1 MIVYLDASAM
11 VKRYV
16 AETGSSDVNQLIG
29 AAEAIGTGVVSR
41 AEVAAALAKAAR
53 LRLVTRDAA
62 ATALAAFST
71 EWQHFI
77 RIQFSEPLAAR
88 AAALAWDHGLR
99 GYDAAHLA
107 TALFWQETVG
117 ETVTLATYDRELW
130 RSAEAAGLMPW
141 PAPLASTP

>member
-1 MIVYLDASAM
+1 M

-16 AETGSSDVNQLIG
+16 AETGSSDVNALIG

-53 LRLVTRDAA
+53 VGLVTRDAA
-62 ATALAAFST
+62 ARALAAFGT

-77 RIQFSEPLAAR
+77 RLQFSEPLAAR
-88 AAALAWDHGLR
+88 AATLAWDHGLR
-99 GYDAAHLA
+99 VYDAVHLA

-130 RSAEAAGLMPW
+130 RSAEAAGLTPW
-141 PAPLASTP
+141 PAPAAGIP